1 MTHSAIL
8 HRAGV
13 LAVLALAGCA
23 ETHTLAPPAE
33 VDVVDR
39 LHIKA
44 PYPATVDADGKPGA
58 EGVKVHVFMESA
70 GQDAPALAKG
80 KLDFAMYPGR
90 LSRKALVM
98 AEPLE
103 VWHFSAEEL
112 ADSAKRDNLFG
123 YFYPLVLLWGQ
134 EGPRTA
140 VVTLMAKYTAP
151 NGQTAY
157 PQAPLVVRVG
167 N

>member
-1 MTHSAIL
+1 MTPAGIL
-8 HRAGV
+8 RRVGA
-13 LAVLALAGCA
+13 LAVLALVGCA
-23 ETHTLAPPAE
+23 ETATLSPPAE

-58 EGVKVHVFMESA
+58 EGVKVHVFMERA
-70 GQDAPALAKG
+70 GHDAPALAKG
-80 KLDFAMYPGR
+80 TLDFAMYPGR
-90 LSRKALVM
+90 LSRKSLVM

-112 ADSAKRDNLFG
+112 AGSAKRDNLFG
-123 YFYPLVLLWGQ
+123 YFYPLVLLWGEEAPQ
-134 EGPRTA
+134 TP

-151 NGQTAY
+151 SGQTAY